1 MWPALADE
9 AVVLGDESWTF
20 ADLLLLGIATGLF
33 EEAASSTRRGLAAL
47 EQGRAVPA
55 QAVRAEAVAFRRARK
70 LESGQDLRAWLAARE
85 LTMEDWESH
94 LQRSLAAGEVPDK
107 VSSAAPSSVAAPAPS
122 DRTCDETERRAIAV
136 DLACWGS
143 WQQFADVAARQWMA
157 ARLVGEDFEV
167 AEADITAEAT
177 RVMASFEALAD
188 FGASWCATRLRSI
201 RTRERSLEVAAQ
213 RCATTEA
220 IEARVLE
227 HANDWTEVSF
237 DELLLN
243 SREAANEALLCAR
256 EDGLD
261 AAGLAARVGT
271 PLLQHFERHDSLSVG
286 RATLLDG
293 AVPDQPVGPVAGD
306 GQWSVL
312 WLRERRR
319 PSLEDE
325 AARETAAAELLDEA
339 LDRVGLGRIRESDV
353 L

>member
-1 MWPALADE
+1 
-9 AVVLGDESWTF
+9 
-20 ADLLLLGIATGLF
+20 
-33 EEAASSTRRGLAAL
+33 
-47 EQGRAVPA
+47 
-55 QAVRAEAVAFRRARK
+55 
-70 LESGQDLRAWLAARE
+70 
-85 LTMEDWESH
+85 
-94 LQRSLAAGEVPDK
+94 
-107 VSSAAPSSVAAPAPS
+107 
-122 DRTCDETERRAIAV
+122 
-136 DLACWGS
+136 
-143 WQQFADVAARQWMA
+143 MA

-177 RVMASFEALAD
+177 RIMASFEALEALAD

-271 PLLQHFERHDSLSVG
+271 PLLQHFERHDSLPVG
-286 RATLLDG
+286 TATLLDG

-306 GQWSVL
+306 GKWSVL